1 MFYFYFIYLIKRK
14 SIPQLR
20 YALIWTNERLRT
32 SNRWQPGWIY
42 RWQIWELDAWSILQ
56 CICRFRLR
64 TWPSPTSF
72 APGLDLIVH
81 TNHFWLVRGS
91 TKCFEKTPKHLLLL
105 GLAPQLHRSLFL
117 SASLRV
123 QSLPALRSN
132 STHIIFMLSL
142 RYSHKLHIVE
152 PFPMVNA
159 EV

>member
-1 MFYFYFIYLIKRK
+1 MRGCGPLTVGIQGESTVGKLGNWKPDPFYKAFADL
-14 SIPQLR
+14 
-20 YALIWTNERLRT
+20 
-32 SNRWQPGWIY
+32 G
-42 RWQIWELDAWSILQ
+42 WELDLH
-56 CICRFRLR
+56 RPLY
-64 TWPSPTSF
+64 T
-72 APGLDLIVH
+72 PGLDLIVH

-123 QSLPALRSN
+123 QSLPALGSN

-142 RYSHKLHIVE
+142 RYSHKLHINE
-152 PFPMVNA
+152 PFPMVTA